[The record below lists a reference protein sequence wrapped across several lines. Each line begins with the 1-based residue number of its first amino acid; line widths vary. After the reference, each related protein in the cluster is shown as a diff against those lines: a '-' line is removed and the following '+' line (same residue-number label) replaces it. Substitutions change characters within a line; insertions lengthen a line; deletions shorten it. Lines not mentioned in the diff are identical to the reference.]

1 MLSTWQSFV
10 SREVTPTTAA
20 ASIKKVRFEV
30 AGRTSQPSNN
40 INQRGLSVDK
50 KIALPST
57 TKSEPKGILITS
69 KSQAGFFDEI
79 ARLIDSSSTFLTLM
93 VLLIATLQNAGFVQ
107 VYGTDN
113 LLLRQRRNASRV
125 LSVLSVTLAE
135 IRSHN
140 LTPGHVS
147 RKISGYQSD
156 VVTSLFTVGIYFAAG
171 PANFSTATSGL
182 YTKFR

>member
-79 ARLIDSSSTFLTLM
+79 ARLMDSSSTFLTLM
-93 VLLIATLQNAGFVQ
+93 VLLIVWASAGAI
-107 VYGTDN
+107 YGTADTSRLLFRMLVLYKSMAQTISCFDN
-113 LLLRQRRNASRV
+113 EGTQV
-125 LSVLSVTLAE
+125 E
-135 IRSHN
+135 
-140 LTPGHVS
+140 
-147 RKISGYQSD
+147 Y
-156 VVTSLFTVGIYFAAG
+156 
-171 PANFSTATSGL
+171 
-182 YTKFR
+182 